1 MDHGARI
8 VSLGC
13 GPLPFLHVE
22 SHAYRTGR
30 IKDDGFRSPEQ
41 FFRAYLAE
49 LLGAMAHVTQE
60 HSDPLPVN
68 VKTARNVV
76 SCWQIDKFIDDS
88 RAEPTPRIMRAF
100 YTCMWFLASIDEPF
114 WRGRMEE
121 YEGLCEAK

>member
-22 SHAYRTGR
+22 SHAYRPGR

-76 SCWQIDKFIDDS
+76 SCWQIDK
-88 RAEPTPRIMRAF
+88 PVTHP
-100 YTCMWFLASIDEPF
+100 P
-114 WRGRMEE
+114 GRNME
-121 YEGLCEAK
+121 LSHFSHHALK